1 MMWSVDN
8 IISMADLVLSVITL
22 IVTTYIGVWI
32 VTELQTK
39 SESSRAL
46 REYVVNN
53 IIKVH
58 DSFQTIFIE
67 INNKE
72 QLQAHALKARINAY
86 TQQLS
91 NILLLSQNRYNVEG
105 KELEKN
111 VRLFYKAIEESPS
124 FQSQYKD
131 NNFVVFQ
138 ENEHINFAEIEA
150 NLEKLFPKLINDIYE
165 A

>member
-1 MMWSVDN
+1 MWSVDN
-8 IISMADLVLSVITL
+8 IISMADIVLSVITL

-32 VTELQTK
+32 VTELQSK

-46 REYVVNN
+46 REYVVDNV
-53 IIKVH
+53 IKVH

-67 INNKE
+67 INNNE
-72 QLQAHALKARINAY
+72 QLRPHALKARINAY

-91 NILLLSQNRYNVEG
+91 NILLLSKNRYNVEG

-111 VRLFYKAIEESPS
+111 VRLFYKEVEESPS
-124 FQSQYKD
+124 FQSHYKD
-131 NNFVVFQ
+131 NKFVVFQ
-138 ENEHINFAEIEA
+138 ENEHVRFGEIEA
-150 NLEKLFPKLINDIYE
+150 NLERLFPKLINDIYE